1 MKATNKKSVNMTYKA
16 LLSYVLNTNY
26 RNISGVLA
34 VMISVVAIIVLV
46 LGWGTLTGTQKVI
59 VFLLGISFTVL
70 NPIMLAFK
78 AFRQYKLSPSYK
90 KPLDYTFEDD
100 GIMIEQGELS
110 QKISW
115 KMVHRILLT
124 KSMLAIYTSR
134 MHAFVIPTEELG
146 EDRGKILTAIVQFT
160 DEYRPMISGNLKEYR
175 SGKGYKGN
183 KL

>member
-34 VMISVVAIIVLV
+34 VLV
-46 LGWGTLTGTQKVI
+46 SALALVILLLGWETLTGTQKVL
-59 VFLLGISFTVL
+59 VFLLGITFTVI

-78 AFRQYKLSPSYK
+78 AFRQFKLSPSYK

-100 GIMIEQGELS
+100 GILIQQGEVS

-115 KMVHRILLT
+115 NMVHRLLLT

-134 MHAFVIPTEELG
+134 LHAFVIPTEALG

-160 DEYRPMISGNLKEYR
+160 DEYHPMLSGNLKEYR
-175 SGKGYKGN
+175 SGKG
-183 KL
+183 